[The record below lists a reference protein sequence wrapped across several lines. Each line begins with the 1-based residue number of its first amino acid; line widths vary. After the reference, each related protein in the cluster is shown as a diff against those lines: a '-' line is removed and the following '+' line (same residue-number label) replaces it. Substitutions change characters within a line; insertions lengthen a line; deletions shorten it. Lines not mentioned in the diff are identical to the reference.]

1 MSNSQSTHNGCLELF
16 RRSEPLIWDHST
28 SPKVSNNYVK
38 HVAYCLRSAGRSRH
52 SSIWDH
58 STSPKV
64 SNNYVKHHP
73 AYCPQSAGRSR
84 HRKPYLRVE
93 ANNDDFLYLANHLIA
108 TAKDTPRV
116 MHDDTICVAQS
127 NLITNNPIE
136 KSDWVVL
143 ENMLEHEWDFVHVRK
158 NLQPSYADIVMRN
171 RQKPKDREM
180 IMQIQKCSKT
190 KQTPS
195 KVEQDS
201 YMNIDDNLASSEDTW
216 FYIKCETAK
225 SYHRKIEFKRKKRR
239 DRQIGHEHINLER
252 EDRYRGEGKHAEKQ

>member
-1 MSNSQSTHNGCLELF
+1 MSTSLSSHNGCLELF

-38 HVAYCLRSAGRSRH
+38 H
-52 SSIWDH
+52 
-58 STSPKV
+58 
-64 SNNYVKHHP
+64 HP
-73 AYCPQSAGRSR
+73 AYCPRSAGQSR

-93 ANNDDFLYLANHLIA
+93 ANNDDFLYLANHLNE
-108 TAKDTPRV
+108 TAKDIPRV

-127 NLITNNPIE
+127 KFITNNPIE

-143 ENMLEHEWDFVHVRK
+143 ENMLEDEWDFVHVRK

-171 RQKPKDREM
+171 RQEPKDREM

-195 KVEQDS
+195 TVEQDS

-216 FYIKCETAK
+216 FYIKYETAK
-225 SYHRKIEFKRKKRR
+225 SYHRKIEFKRKNRS

-252 EDRYRGEGKHAEKQ
+252 EDRYLGEGEDAEKQ